1 MRSATRSFD
10 PVHRGG
16 DTRRLADL
24 LQHGAVVGDL
34 PGHAALVAEPPLAA
48 TNLLVQPQALRKS
61 RVPEPLGVGFGDQRL
76 IEIEDD
82 GAHRRLDRC
91 GIGLKTIL

>member
-24 LQHGAVVGDL
+24 LQHGS
-34 PGHAALVAEPPLAA
+34 P
-48 TNLLVQPQALRKS
+48 VQFVSSL
-61 RVPEPLGVGFGDQRL
+61 
-76 IEIEDD
+76 EDD
-82 GAHRRLDRC
+82 GAHRRLDRY